1 MASSQMSRLLR
12 RPGFKRYYSTVAAAR
27 ATGTMFTVS
36 GVLLVLERT
45 HDLTLAGIVV
55 AAVSLPAA
63 ITGPFLGGWLD
74 VTASRRR
81 LLVLDRLMTAVS
93 LTAILVLAGN
103 VANWVLPVVAMLYG
117 ATSPLSAGA
126 FSAVLPEVAGPDLL
140 DAANAF
146 EGASINVAFVV
157 GPALAGLI
165 AGVAGAAAAIEV
177 QIVTGLAIAVL
188 IAGDQTFE
196 LRPEHG
202 EPPPAGVLH
211 AVAEGLRATWQIK
224 PLRWNLTIDVFYVL
238 AWGTLTVGFP
248 AFALEVGVGAHA
260 AGYMWAAIAGGSIV
274 GGFALAGRLAVPPR
288 FVIGGYFLA
297 MAASAAVWPLAG
309 TVVVALLMIFLTGVL
324 DGPGLVGLISIR
336 QRLAP
341 PHLRAQIFSTA
352 NSLHSAVIAAGAAGA
367 GLFQRAFGTN
377 ALLLLWSALLGI
389 AGAISLLSQ
398 TEPGRAATSPLSE
411 SVGG

>member
-1 MASSQMSRLLR
+1 
-12 RPGFKRYYSTVAAAR
+12 
-27 ATGTMFTVS
+27 
-36 GVLLVLERT
+36 
-45 HDLTLAGIVV
+45 
-55 AAVSLPAA
+55 
-63 ITGPFLGGWLD
+63 
-74 VTASRRR
+74 
-81 LLVLDRLMTAVS
+81 
-93 LTAILVLAGN
+93 
-103 VANWVLPVVAMLYG
+103 
-117 ATSPLSAGA
+117 
-126 FSAVLPEVAGPDLL
+126 
-140 DAANAF
+140 
-146 EGASINVAFVV
+146 
-157 GPALAGLI
+157 
-165 AGVAGAAAAIEV
+165 
-177 QIVTGLAIAVL
+177 
-188 IAGDQTFE
+188 
-196 LRPEHG
+196 
-202 EPPPAGVLH
+202 
-211 AVAEGLRATWQIK
+211 
-224 PLRWNLTIDVFYVL
+224 
-238 AWGTLTVGFP
+238 
-248 AFALEVGVGAHA
+248 
-260 AGYMWAAIAGGSIV
+260 MWAAIAGGSIV

-377 ALLLLWSALLGI
+377 ALLLLWAALLGI